1 MCVRAVQDQKHPRTH
16 AHTHAHPHWFCVH
29 SDGAVSTALTRTPSP
44 RIKTDDVE
52 PARSDGAASV
62 EAGGGEQEA
71 GKGREGEVAGGQVGG
86 GMAGDVGVAYV
97 DARVISAQEA
107 LTKLNSLRSDE
118 PPAVYEPLH
127 ARCPVYA
134 APVAM
139 MQNNCFQ

>member
-1 MCVRAVQDQKHPRTH
+1 M
-16 AHTHAHPHWFCVH
+16 
-29 SDGAVSTALTRTPSP
+29 
-44 RIKTDDVE
+44 
-52 PARSDGAASV
+52 
-62 EAGGGEQEA
+62 
-71 GKGREGEVAGGQVGG
+71 AGGQVGG

-134 APVAM
+134 APVAVEM
-139 MQNNCFQ
+139 AALQAVAVLAAPHDSRVQVSLSLSLSLSLARARARASLILICMCIAYTRTHARTHTHTHTHT